1 MNGLKFDGNEIK
13 LIYIKEALYIKSF
26 KHKKDIPSLL

>member
-13 LIYIKEALYIKSF
+13 LIYIKENLYQKTFRPQKEITN
-26 KHKKDIPSLL
+26 IL